1 MASCFSKTV
10 QMLHV
15 LVKVLRLSLIIHACS
30 LSCLQM
36 FTADPDARAAV
47 MTVPDKLCQYQYSVH
62 RAAMNSFLPACPSGW
77 FPAGCEILF

>member
-1 MASCFSKTV
+1 
-10 QMLHV
+10 
-15 LVKVLRLSLIIHACS
+15 
-30 LSCLQM
+30 M